1 VIVLDA
7 SAAVDLLTPIEP
19 QATWVSRAIA
29 AGEDDLHA
37 PHLLD
42 LEVASAVRRRAL
54 AGELSARVGA
64 AILDDLADL
73 RLTRYPHTLLLP
85 RVWELRRTTTS
96 YDAAYIALA
105 EILGCPLV
113 TTDTALARVRGHRA
127 RLVAFRATD

>member
-54 AGELSARVGA
+54 AGELSARAGA
-64 AILDDLADL
+64 WILDDLADL
-73 RLTRYPHTLLLP
+73 RLTRYPHSLLLP
-85 RVWELRRTTTS
+85 RVWELRRRATA
-96 YDAAYIALA
+96 YDAAYLALA
-105 EILGCPLV
+105 EILGCPLL
-113 TTDTALARVRGHRA
+113 TTDAALARIRGHRA
-127 RLVAFRATD
+127 RIVAFRETA